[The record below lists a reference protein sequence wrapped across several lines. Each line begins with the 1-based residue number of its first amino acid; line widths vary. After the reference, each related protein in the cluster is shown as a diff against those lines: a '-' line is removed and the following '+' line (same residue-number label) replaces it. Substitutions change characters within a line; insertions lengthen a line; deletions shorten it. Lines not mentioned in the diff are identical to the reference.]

1 MLTDTSIFNF
11 LTLLLF
17 LIIEMNYRSFALN
30 MKYAKEKKSIKKKK
44 KQVRMIFYP
53 QQKILKNKPT
63 LPPLPTTGIFKHL

>member
-1 MLTDTSIFNF
+1 
-11 LTLLLF
+11 
-17 LIIEMNYRSFALN
+17 MNYRSFALN